1 MAWAKFI
8 GSAVKDS
15 NQLTLLS
22 SVPASQIPKGYE
34 VLVGDIGNLEVSY
47 GTSVMYDSEGKPF
60 SHLYLVR
67 TYTGE
72 TSNDIEIIV
81 KPTGSNLNEA
91 VDIFRSG
98 SNQLNQLTALYRQFV
113 EGNSPFTYQPFDDAE
128 GPIEIKPILLLQS
141 ESDLILSNLTDSTNS
156 VIQSANIVVE
166 NADQAVTDSLLQ
178 INTTITNANQALNDS
193 VTQSQ
198 IVIDAAIAESNQT
211 MSESITQYGVT
222 VNDAVAAANQSI
234 SASISES
241 ELRIDTA
248 ITSAGQAVIDN
259 KIQIDAAIAN
269 SDQAIIDNQAQLD
282 TAIASA
288 NQTVSNSAT
297 LSQSNVSNF
306 IEASSQELTQER
318 ITQSEMVQI
327 LSDEVDAK
335 ILDIDALF
343 AQALTDANR
352 NFTVS
357 GDSNNVILTSKQGTT
372 PINTLKNFDEFT
384 FIVSATN
391 TLAVTIAIDDMLA
404 IPLLSAALAS
414 QIFESAL
421 LTIRYID
428 GAFYIADQVNPKTGN
443 SVSDIGNLIFSTVS
457 TLQKGE
463 VFLNGGTLNRE
474 EHPITF
480 AIASSSSN
488 YILQATKD
496 ADLVG
501 YGSYWGDGDGA
512 MTFTLPLISDTFIKA
527 AGGGRTHASYQAT
540 DNLSHSHSM
549 GTAGNHAHGMAA
561 AGTHSHTV
569 YGNAS
574 GSGSGLTSYSNGAA
588 RNASTSS
595 SGNHAHSISAAGNHA
610 HTIHTSGG
618 SEARPNNYALNAKTR
633 L

>member
-8 GSAVKDS
+8 GSTVKDS

-67 TYTGE
+67 TYTSE

-113 EGNSPFTYQPFDDAE
+113 EGNSPFTYQPFDETE

-166 NADQAVTDSLLQ
+166 NADKAVIDSLEQ
-178 INTTITNANQALNDS
+178 INATILNVNQTLNDS
-193 VTQSQ
+193 VTQSEEK
-198 IVIDAAIAESNQT
+198 IDAAIVASSQT
-211 MSESITQYGVT
+211 VNDSITQYGVT
-222 VNDAVAAANQSI
+222 
-234 SASISES
+234 
-241 ELRIDTA
+241 
-248 ITSAGQAVIDN
+248 
-259 KIQIDAAIAN
+259 IDA
-269 SDQAIIDNQAQLD
+269 
-282 TAIASA
+282 AIASA
-288 NQTVSNSAT
+288 NQSIGASISQSESRIDTVITNADQSIIDNQDQLNIAIANVNQIVSDSVA
-297 LSQSNVSNF
+297 LSQSNVSSF
-306 IEASSQELTQER
+306 IEDSTQELTQER
-318 ITQSEMVQI
+318 ITQSAMVQS
-327 LSDEVDAK
+327 LTDEVDAK

-357 GDSNNVILTSKQGTT
+357 GDPNSIILTSKQGTT

-391 TLAVTIAIDDMLA
+391 TLAVTIAIDGMVA
-404 IPLLSAALAS
+404 IPLSNAVLAT
-414 QIFESAL
+414 QIFGSAL

-428 GAFYIADQVNPKTGN
+428 GSFYIADQVNPKTGN
-443 SVSDIGNLIFSTVS
+443 SVSDIGSLIFSAVS
-457 TLQKGE
+457 TLQRGE
-463 VFLNGGTLNRE
+463 VFFNGGSLNRAD
-474 EHPITF
+474 HPIAFT
-480 AIASSSSN
+480 IASASSN
-488 YILQATKD
+488 YISQATKD
-496 ADLVG
+496 SDLTA
-501 YGSYWGDGDGA
+501 YGSFWGDGNGTT
-512 MTFTLPLISDTFIKA
+512 TFTLPLIFDKFVKA
-527 AGGGRTHASYQAT
+527 SGGSRSHASYEST
-540 DNLSHSHSM
+540 DNLSHSHGM
-549 GTAGNHAHGMAA
+549 GVAGNHAHNVTFYIANGGGGTNPVGFSSVGGPFNKGTS
-561 AGTHSHTV
+561 AGGNHTHTI
-569 YGNAS
+569 NAS
-574 GSGSGLTSYSNGAA
+574 G
-588 RNASTSS
+588 
-595 SGNHAHSISAAGNHA
+595 
-610 HTIHTSGG
+610 GG
-618 SEARPNNYALNAKTR
+618 ESRPNNYALNAKTR

>member
-34 VLVGDIGNLEVSY
+34 VLVSDIGNLEVSY

-72 TSNDIEIIV
+72 TSNDIEIII

-91 VDIFRSG
+91 VNIFRSG

-113 EGNSPFTYQPFDDAE
+113 EGDSPFTYQPFDDAE
-128 GPIEIKPILLLQS
+128 GLIEIKPILLLQS

-198 IVIDAAIAESNQT
+198 TAIDAAIAGSNQT
-211 MSESITQYGVT
+211 MNESVTHYGLT
-222 VNDAVAAANQSI
+222 
-234 SASISES
+234 
-241 ELRIDTA
+241 
-248 ITSAGQAVIDN
+248 
-259 KIQIDAAIAN
+259 IDA
-269 SDQAIIDNQAQLD
+269 
-282 TAIASA
+282 AIASA
-288 NQTVSNSAT
+288 NQAISSSITQSESRVDTVITNADQSIIDNQDRLNIAIADVNQIVSDSVA
-297 LSQSNVSNF
+297 LSQSNVSSF
-306 IEASSQELTQER
+306 IEDSTQELTQER
-318 ITQSEMVQI
+318 ITQSAMVQS
-327 LSDEVDAK
+327 LTDEVDAK
-335 ILDIDALF
+335 ILDINALF

-357 GDSNNVILTSKQGTT
+357 GDSNSIILTSKQGTT
-372 PINTLKNFDEFT
+372 PINTLKDFDEFT

-391 TLAVTIAIDDMLA
+391 TLAVTIAIDGMVA
-404 IPLLSAALAS
+404 IPLSNAVLAS
-414 QIFESAL
+414 QIFGSAL
-421 LTIRYID
+421 LIVRYID
-428 GAFYIADQVNPKTGN
+428 GSFYIADQVNPKTGN
-443 SVSDIGNLIFSTVS
+443 PVSDIGNLISSTVS
-457 TLQKGE
+457 TLHKGE

-474 EHPITF
+474 EHPIAF

-488 YILQATKD
+488 YISQVTKD

-501 YGSYWGDGDGA
+501 YGAYWGDGDGTT
-512 MTFTLPLISDTFIKA
+512 TFTLPLISDKFVKIS
-527 AGGGRTHASYQAT
+527 GGGRLHGSYQST
-540 DNLSHSHSM
+540 DNLSHSH
-549 GTAGNHAHGMAA
+549 GMAA
-561 AGTHSHTV
+561 AGNHSHTMTFWV
-569 YGNAS
+569 AS
-574 GSGSGLTSYSNGAA
+574 GNGGTTPVGFRDVGGAFT
-588 RNASTSS
+588 RGT
-595 SGNHAHSISAAGNHA
+595 SAAGNHSHGLYA
-610 HTIHTSGG
+610 SGG
-618 SEARPNNYALNAKTR
+618 GESRPNNYALNAKTR

>member
-193 VTQSQ
+193 VTQSEEK
-198 IVIDAAIAESNQT
+198 IDAAIVASSQT
-211 MSESITQYGVT
+211 VNESITQYGVT
-222 VNDAVAAANQSI
+222 IDAAIASANQSI
-234 SASISES
+234 GTSVSQSES
-241 ELRIDTA
+241 RIDTA
-248 ITSAGQAVIDN
+248 IASADQAVLDN
-259 KIQIDAAIAN
+259 KIQLDAAIAN

-357 GDSNNVILTSKQGTT
+357 GDPNSIILTSKQGTT

-391 TLAVTIAIDDMLA
+391 TLAVTIAIDGMVA
-404 IPLLSAALAS
+404 IPLSNAVLAT
-414 QIFESAL
+414 QIFGSAL

-428 GAFYIADQVNPKTGN
+428 GSFYIADQVNPKTGN
-443 SVSDIGNLIFSTVS
+443 SVSDIGSLIFSAVS
-457 TLQKGE
+457 TLQRGE
-463 VFLNGGTLNRE
+463 VFFNGGSLNRAD
-474 EHPITF
+474 HPIAFT
-480 AIASSSSN
+480 IASASSN
-488 YILQATKD
+488 YISQATKD
-496 ADLVG
+496 SDLTA
-501 YGSYWGDGDGA
+501 YGSFWGDGNGTT
-512 MTFTLPLISDTFIKA
+512 TFTLPLIFDKFVKA
-527 AGGGRTHASYQAT
+527 SGGSRSHASYEST
-540 DNLSHSHSM
+540 DNLSHSHGM
-549 GTAGNHAHGMAA
+549 GVAGNHAHNVTFYIANGGGGTNPVGFSSVGGPFNKGTS
-561 AGTHSHTV
+561 AGGNHTHTI
-569 YGNAS
+569 NAS
-574 GSGSGLTSYSNGAA
+574 G
-588 RNASTSS
+588 
-595 SGNHAHSISAAGNHA
+595 
-610 HTIHTSGG
+610 GG
-618 SEARPNNYALNAKTR
+618 ESRPNNYALNAKTR